1 MNPPGAIVGPLPCQG
16 CGKLKW
22 WTRTGFVTR
31 AGIAH
36 SCGLSLNHRS
46 RQSATKG
53 AEPQG
58 SCCGE

>member
-1 MNPPGAIVGPLPCQG
+1 MMPPGAILGPMPCQG

-36 SCGLSLNHRS
+36 SCGLSLNHR
-46 RQSATKG
+46 TKG
-53 AEPQG
+53 AVW
-58 SCCGE
+58 